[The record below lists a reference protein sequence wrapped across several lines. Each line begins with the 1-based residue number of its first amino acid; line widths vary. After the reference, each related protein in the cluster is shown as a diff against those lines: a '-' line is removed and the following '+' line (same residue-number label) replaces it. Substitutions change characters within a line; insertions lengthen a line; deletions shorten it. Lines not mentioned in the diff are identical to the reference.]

1 MRSGA
6 PLVFG
11 LMLWEFESPATG
23 ATVTSIWMESD
34 EIRFCALIDQLLSE
48 VGIVHPYGSFDTC
61 HVFLLSKEERNMP
74 SYGVMAFKLFKGF
87 MGLESQQGRVKLWEV
102 SGKIEPSYQQKERA
116 QVQFGVMLRRNVG

>member
-11 LMLWEFESPATG
+11 LMLWEIESPATI

-34 EIRFCALIDQLLSE
+34 EIRFSALINQLPSE
-48 VGIVHPYGSFDTC
+48 VGIVHSYGSFDTC

-87 MGLESQQGRVKLWEV
+87 MGLWSQPRRVKLWEV
-102 SGKIEPSYQQKERA
+102 SGRIAPSYQQKERA